1 MISEISAKISEIKK
15 PTKNKIIIDFDI
27 AQLVA

>member
-15 PTKNKIIIDFDI
+15 PTKKIVVDKEID
-27 AQLVA
+27 Q